1 MTHSI
6 PANSAPT
13 FPKPFPLLHIPLPI
27 SLNISRAFWV
37 LVIAACDCARKY
49 GSSYAKDADMREKK
63 APMPRPME
71 HKEDYQLEFAYSI
84 AKNTEQC
91 VLLTADA
98 CDDCLGYT

>member
-1 MTHSI
+1 
-6 PANSAPT
+6 
-13 FPKPFPLLHIPLPI
+13 
-27 SLNISRAFWV
+27 
-37 LVIAACDCARKY
+37 
-49 GSSYAKDADMREKK
+49 MREKK
-63 APMPRPME
+63 APMPRPMK